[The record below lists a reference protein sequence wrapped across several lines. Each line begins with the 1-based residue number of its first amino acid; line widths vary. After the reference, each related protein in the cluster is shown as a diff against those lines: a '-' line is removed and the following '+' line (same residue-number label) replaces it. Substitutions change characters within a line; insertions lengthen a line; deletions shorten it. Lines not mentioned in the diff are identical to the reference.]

1 MNKNKKMTFVI
12 FSAFIAIFTVIA
24 FVNINDRA
32 KEKEV
37 KYLSASW
44 EYNYKDIE
52 EITESSD
59 LIALVTV
66 RAVEDTIVEY
76 NLPYTIFT
84 VEVNTPI
91 YNSVEGETFSIYMTG
106 GETKDKIVELIDD
119 PLLQVDDEILVF
131 CKKNPDGTYQI
142 MSGPQGRLVYENG
155 RLSSLNTT
163 NSRVKEVNT
172 FSNINI
178 QNEDAASLIEEIK
191 GYINIETQ

>member
-1 MNKNKKMTFVI
+1 
-12 FSAFIAIFTVIA
+12 
-24 FVNINDRA
+24 
-32 KEKEV
+32 
-37 KYLSASW
+37 
-44 EYNYKDIE
+44 
-52 EITESSD
+52 
-59 LIALVTV
+59 
-66 RAVEDTIVEY
+66 
-76 NLPYTIFT
+76 
-84 VEVNTPI
+84 
-91 YNSVEGETFSIYMTG
+91 MTG